1 MTGKPSRKRDL
12 MNKGETEALTEEER
26 KELHK
31 LFVAMA
37 SSESSLEPRV
47 RPELTPQ
54 QEEYNRQVLEAKA
67 RRERREPASAAQAAW
82 REWREQWRLDHSPP
96 SWPAHRHLVDAD
108 GTVAPWEYHRQLS
121 KLVQ

>member
-1 MTGKPSRKRDL
+1 MRDL
-12 MNKGETEALTEEER
+12 MNKGRTDALTEEEK
-26 KELHK
+26 KELQK

-47 RPELTPQ
+47 RPKLTPQ
-54 QEEYNRQVLEAKA
+54 QEAYNKGILEAKA
-67 RRERREPASAAQAAW
+67 RRARDARGGTPVQRSW
-82 REWREQWRLDHSPP
+82 REWREQWRLDHPLP

-108 GTVAPWEYHRQLS
+108 GTVAPWEFHRQLS